1 MIWFLI
7 GLIGITYLI
16 NQLTLH
22 YGFRNLIYNMEI
34 DKRTAEIGEEVEI
47 QSIIENRKILSISFI
62 RIYERFPKGLSREKN
77 IYNLFILPYERIKR
91 KYKIYGEERG
101 SYHIKNP
108 TLSLGDFI
116 GFKMEHKEIDLNRN
130 LIILPRKIELKD
142 SIVPLGSLNGD
153 TSVRRWI
160 VDDPLMTIGIREY
173 TGNEPERHIHW
184 PSSLRYGELMVRNF
198 DFTTDNSVIIILNL
212 ESVKPFWSGIEKDA
226 IEQSICL
233 TRAVMEELQDAK
245 IPYGFATNSYSTK
258 DKGSQFYRPGLG
270 SGQLEY
276 FLEILGSINYGI
288 ATSFEDHLEEISR
301 QRANYT
307 TFVVITPKIFES
319 YIEPLDDLSV
329 TATRTIVISVD
340 QENLGKLNKNII
352 KYRGD

>member
-7 GLIGITYLI
+7 GLIGFTYLI
-16 NQLTLH
+16 NQLTLN
-22 YGFRNLIYNMEI
+22 YGFRDLVYEMEI
-34 DKRTAEIGEEVEI
+34 KKRVAEIGEEVEI
-47 QSIIENRKILSISFI
+47 ESTIENRKILSISFI
-62 RIYERFPKGLSREKN
+62 RISERFPQGLSKGKN
-77 IYNLFILPYERIKR
+77 VYNLFILPYERIKR

-101 SYHIKNP
+101 LYYIKDS

-116 GFKMEHKEIDLNRN
+116 GFKLEHKEVDVNKNI
-130 LIILPRKIELKD
+130 IILPRKIELKD
-142 SIVPLGSLNGD
+142 SITPLGSLNGD

-198 DFTTDNSVIIILNL
+198 DFTTDNRVIIILNL
-212 ESVKPFWSGIEKDA
+212 ESVKPFWSGIKKEP
-226 IEQSICL
+226 IERAICL
-233 TRAVMEELQDAK
+233 TRAVMEELQKAK

-258 DKGSQFYRPGLG
+258 EKGSQFYHPGLG
-270 SGQLEY
+270 ENQLDY

-288 ATSFEDHLEEISR
+288 ATSFEDHLNEISR
-301 QRANYT
+301 QRVNYT

-319 YIEPLDDLSV
+319 YIEPLDNLNV
-329 TATRTIVISVD
+329 TATKTIVISVEK
-340 QENLGKLNKNII
+340 ENLDKLNKNII
-352 KYRGD
+352 KYRGA